1 MKNFNKS
8 FCLFSSRRSQGF
20 QMKKDQTIAGEKM
33 KAADIQASAD
43 SSVGRAEDYR
53 KADIL
58 RSLVRIRVCGWHEI
72 SEKVSKRNLIY
83 FSKFKIKIKLVNQNR
98 LTYSKPLTNI

>member
-1 MKNFNKS
+1 MKNFNKK

-20 QMKKDQTIAGEKM
+20 QMKKDQTIAGQQI
-33 KAADIQASAD
+33 KAADTQTSAD

-58 RSLVRIRVCGWHEI
+58 KSLVRIRVCGWHEI
-72 SEKVSKRNLIY
+72 SEKVS
-83 FSKFKIKIKLVNQNR
+83 
-98 LTYSKPLTNI
+98 